1 MTAGPDRRAQRL
13 KVAADIGGTF
23 TDLVFQW
30 ADGSLDKRKVQTTP
44 DDFARAIVEGVAGFL
59 QENGL
64 HGVAV
69 EEVLHATT
77 IATNAILER
86 RGAKTALVTT
96 EGFRDV
102 LELRRIRI
110 PYSYDQSWSKPAP
123 MVEREFRFEARE
135 RVGADGSV
143 LTPLVPDSLDA
154 VLAAIRS
161 DGIES
166 VAVCLL
172 HSYANPAHEQ
182 AIAAILRRE
191 APALS
196 LSLSHEVLP
205 EVREFE
211 RTSTTVVNA
220 YVAPLMARYLAT
232 LRTRLA
238 DIGSRAPILVM
249 QSAGGLISAGAAAE
263 NAVCVIESG
272 PAAGV
277 VAAARIAEA
286 AGYANVVTLDMGGTT
301 TKASIIEQHEIL
313 RASEYEVGSE
323 ISASSRLVRGNGYL
337 LRIPVIDISEVGAGG
352 GSIAR
357 IDDAGALRVGP
368 RSAGSVPG
376 PAAYGRGNELPT
388 VTDANLV
395 LGYLGGGSL
404 AGGSLF
410 IDVDLAEQA
419 VSEHVGA
426 PAGLTLLEA
435 AWGIHLIANS
445 NMVRAIRTVSVERG
459 RDPADFALMAF
470 GGAGPL
476 HAAAVAHELGIRK
489 VIVPPSPG
497 VFSAFGLLRA
507 QVEQHAARSVLCST
521 EGRNAARI
529 ALAYQQLSD
538 DIRRR
543 LVKEGIEP
551 HAIRLSARAD
561 IRYRGQSAEISVPF
575 SHERVDAASLA
586 ALTTAFET
594 EYERTFGHRGSTPA
608 FEFVTARLTGS
619 VERVHPGT
627 TQWVKTPLAQGP
639 QSSRPAYF
647 GPNHGLVESRIVSRS
662 DLAGDPLPGPLLI
675 LEYDTTVVV
684 PPGDSASLDR
694 SGNIVIDVPPR
705 LRAARLRADQS

>member
-1 MTAGPDRRAQRL
+1 MSAGPARHAQGL

-30 ADGSLDKRKVQTTP
+30 ADGTLDKRKVQTTP

-59 QENGL
+59 RENGL
-64 HGVAV
+64 GGAAV
-69 EEVLHATT
+69 DEILHATT

-135 RVGADGSV
+135 RVGADGTV
-143 LTPLVPDSLDA
+143 LTPFDPDSLVTA
-154 VLAAIRS
+154 LASIRS
-161 DGIES
+161 SGIES

-172 HSYANPAHEQ
+172 HSYANPEHEQ

-191 APALS
+191 LPAVS
-196 LSLSHEVLP
+196 LSLSHQILP

-238 DIGSRAPILVM
+238 EIGTRAPILVM
-249 QSAGGLISAGAAAE
+249 QSAGGLISAGAAAD
-263 NAVCVIESG
+263 NAVSVIESG

-286 AGYANVVTLDMGGTT
+286 AGYANVITLDMGGTT
-301 TKASIIEQHEIL
+301 TKASIIEQYEIL

-376 PAAYGRGNELPT
+376 PAAYGRGNQQPT

-395 LGYLGGGSL
+395 LGYLAGGSL
-404 AGGSLF
+404 AGGSLY
-410 IDVDLAEQA
+410 IDVDLAERA
-419 VSEHVGA
+419 VNQHVA
-426 PAGLTLLEA
+426 QSAGLTPLEA

-476 HAAAVAHELGIRK
+476 HAAAVARELGIRK
-489 VIVPPSPG
+489 VLVPPSPG

-521 EGRNAARI
+521 SVEHAGRI
-529 ALAYQQLSD
+529 ALAYRQLSN

-543 LVKEGIEP
+543 LEKEGIEP

-586 ALTTAFET
+586 SLTSAFEA

-619 VERVHPGT
+619 VDRVHPLAT
-627 TQWVKTPLAQGP
+627 HWVKTPLAHALRP
-639 QSSRPAYF
+639 SRPAYF
-647 GPNHGLVESRIVSRS
+647 GPNHGVVEAQVVSRA
-662 DLAGDPLPGPLLI
+662 DLAGAVQTGPLLI

-684 PPGDSASLDR
+684 PPGYCASLDTA
-694 SGNIVIDVPPR
+694 GNIVIDVPPR
-705 LRAARLRADQS
+705 

>member
-1 MTAGPDRRAQRL
+1 MTAGRDRNGRGL

-30 ADGSLDKRKVQTTP
+30 ADGTLDKRKVQTTP
-44 DDFARAIVEGVAGFL
+44 DDFARAIVDAVAAYL
-59 QENGL
+59 DEQGL
-64 HGVAV
+64 RGP
-69 EEVLHATT
+69 EIDEILHATT

-143 LTPLVPDSLDA
+143 LTPLDPDSLVA
-154 VLAAIRS
+154 ALASMRAN
-161 DGIES
+161 GIES

-182 AIAAILRRE
+182 LIAAILRRE
-191 APALS
+191 LPGVS
-196 LSLSHEVLP
+196 LSLSHEILP

-220 YVAPLMARYLAT
+220 YVAPLMARYLAA
-232 LRTRLA
+232 LRVRLA
-238 DIGSRAPILVM
+238 DIGTRAPILVM

-286 AGYANVVTLDMGGTT
+286 AGYANVITLDMGGTT

-313 RASEYEVGSE
+313 RASEYEVGSD
-323 ISASSRLVRGNGYL
+323 ISVSSRLVRGNGYL

-376 PAAYGRGNELPT
+376 PAAYGRGNRQPT

-395 LGYLGGGSL
+395 LGYLAGGSL
-404 AGGSLF
+404 AGGSLS
-410 IDVDLAEQA
+410 VDIGLAELA
-419 VSEHVGA
+419 VGEHVGA
-426 PAGLTLLEA
+426 PGGLNLLEA

-476 HAAAVAHELGIRK
+476 HAAAVAHDLGMRK
-489 VIVPPSPG
+489 VLVPPSPG

-507 QVEQHAARSVLCST
+507 LVEQHGARSVLCST
-521 EGRNAARI
+521 DAHNAGRI
-529 ALAYQQLSD
+529 AAAYRQLSD
-538 DIRRR
+538 DIRGR
-543 LVKEGIEP
+543 LEKEGIAP
-551 HAIRLSARAD
+551 HAITLSARAD

-575 SHERVDAASLA
+575 CHDRVDAASLA
-586 ALTTAFET
+586 GVTEAFEA
-594 EYERTFGHRGSTPA
+594 EYERTFGHRGTTAA

-619 VERVHPGT
+619 VERVRPSATH
-627 TQWVKTPLAQGP
+627 WAKTPGAQERR
-639 QSSRPAYF
+639 SSRAAYF
-647 GPNHGLVESRIVSRS
+647 GPGLGLVDARIVSREE
-662 DLAGDPLPGPLLI
+662 LAGEPQAGPLLI

-684 PPGDSASLDR
+684 PPGFSAGLDTA
-694 SGNIVIDVPPR
+694 GNIVIDVPPR
-705 LRAARLRADQS
+705 